1 LATIEPIKVIR
12 YDNNSETIINEFE
25 AKQLLS
31 GYGLDVPDGGLVNS
45 IDGALAFAKKIKYPV
60 TVKVSGSSSVH
71 KSDMGGVRLNI
82 NNAEMLTSAVNDL
95 LFIEPELLVESMLDG
110 AIAELIIGANFDP
123 LFGSY
128 LVIGS
133 GGVLVELMND
143 SAALLFPI
151 TRQDIL
157 RALSELQIS
166 PILGGYRGKPSGDID
181 AIVDAV
187 MVVAKFVKD
196 NQVIELDVNPLLV
209 FPQGKGATAVDILIK
224 LNDEKT

>member
-1 LATIEPIKVIR
+1 
-12 YDNNSETIINEFE
+12 
-25 AKQLLS
+25 
-31 GYGLDVPDGGLVNS
+31 
-45 IDGALAFAKKIKYPV
+45 
-60 TVKVSGSSSVH
+60 
-71 KSDMGGVRLNI
+71 
-82 NNAEMLTSAVNDL
+82 
-95 LFIEPELLVESMLDG
+95 
-110 AIAELIIGANFDP
+110 
-123 LFGSY
+123 
-128 LVIGS
+128 
-133 GGVLVELMND
+133 MND

>member
-1 LATIEPIKVIR
+1 
-12 YDNNSETIINEFE
+12 
-25 AKQLLS
+25 
-31 GYGLDVPDGGLVNS
+31 
-45 IDGALAFAKKIKYPV
+45 
-60 TVKVSGSSSVH
+60 
-71 KSDMGGVRLNI
+71 MGGVRLNI

-95 LFIEPELLVESMLDG
+95 LSIEPNLLVESMLDG
-110 AIAELIIGANFDP
+110 AVAELIIGASFDP

-133 GGVLVELMND
+133 GGVLVELTND

-151 TRQDIL
+151 NRQDIL
-157 RALSELQIS
+157 SALSQLQIS

-187 MVVAKFVKD
+187 MAVAKFVKD

-209 FPQGKGATAVDILIK
+209 FPQGKGATAVDVLIK